1 MQQQQLASEVVLTA
15 YTLFGQISSF
25 QKGLTTNQ
33 HDALHKAKAVLYAQI
48 ISSRGCLYDNLRVS
62 QLRNTFDDISEL
74 TDDDG
79 WKLVCKKFEQIDYK
93 LDMIADYMYDDERS
107 QALQVLRPIKNRD
120 WICNEL
126 KRLTDIK
133 RAERWLRRHQ
143 FAQHLVYSFL

>member
-93 LDMIADYMYDDERS
+93 LDMIADCMYDDERS

-126 KRLTDIK
+126 KRLT
-133 RAERWLRRHQ
+133 AERWLSRHK
-143 FAQHLVYSFL
+143 FAQDRVYSFL

>member
-48 ISSRGCLYDNLRVS
+48 ISSRGCLYDNLRISRIS
-62 QLRNTFDDISEL
+62 QLRDTFEDIQEL

-79 WKLVCKKFEQIDYK
+79 WQLVCTKFGHIDYK
-93 LDMIADYMYDDERS
+93 LDMIADCGDDDERS

-126 KRLTDIK
+126 KRLT
-133 RAERWLRRHQ
+133 AERWLSRHK
-143 FAQHLVYSFL
+143 FAQDRVYSFL

>member
-79 WKLVCKKFEQIDYK
+79 WQLVCKKFEQIDYK
-93 LDMIADYMYDDERS
+93 LDMIADCMYDDERS

>member
-93 LDMIADYMYDDERS
+93 LDMIADCMYDDERS